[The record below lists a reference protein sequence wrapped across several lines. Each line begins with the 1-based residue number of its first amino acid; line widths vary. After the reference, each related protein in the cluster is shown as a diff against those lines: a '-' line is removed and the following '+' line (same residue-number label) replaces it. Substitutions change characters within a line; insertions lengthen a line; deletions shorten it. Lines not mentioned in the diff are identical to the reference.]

1 MLRAIK
7 RWYNGLTVIHEFE
20 KDSQSS
26 VVIFPMVY
34 TEYHWSAKIARA
46 VVGFYSQNWQWL
58 WVIGIAI
65 ASLYVAV
72 IALK

>member
-7 RWYNGLTVIHEFE
+7 RWYDGRTVIQEFE
-20 KDSQSS
+20 NDPQSS
-26 VVIFPMVY
+26 AVIFPMVY

-46 VVGFYSQNWQWL
+46 VVGFYSRNWQWL
-58 WVIGIAI
+58 WGAGIAI